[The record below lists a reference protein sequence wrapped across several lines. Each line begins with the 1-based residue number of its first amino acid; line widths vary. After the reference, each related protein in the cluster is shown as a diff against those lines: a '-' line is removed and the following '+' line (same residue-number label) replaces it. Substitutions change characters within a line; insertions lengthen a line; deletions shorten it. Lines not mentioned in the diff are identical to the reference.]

1 MSEYLKNSV
10 DEDYDRMKNFKNNS
24 SFMSDDL
31 IKNDNQFTAQIYH
44 EIINNDVQNNKNYIS

>member
-24 SFMSDDL
+24 SFMSDDF